1 MNMKDQC
8 FGIEVEL
15 TGITREAAA
24 NNLRNITNIMAS
36 KEDLIYKALEVWG
49 VVLIIEP
56 IQKRQKPYMHLSIIK
71 CTTQ

>member
-1 MNMKDQC
+1 MKDQC